1 MRQIRHFA
9 AAIAASLPA
18 FVLAAS
24 GLGNN
29 LGPLSRTEI
38 KVENERWADA
48 FRRCDYEAIARLYTP
63 DGTLLPP
70 GGNSV
75 TGADAIAQYF
85 ASSHAGGCK
94 ADTVTFS
101 NAEFYGNE
109 QIVTEVSDVEI
120 RAETGKLKFRGKQM
134 LIFLN
139 RGGVWKLHR
148 DLWNPSPK
156 A

>member
-1 MRQIRHFA
+1 MRQIRLYA

-18 FVLAAS
+18 FVFAAS
-24 GLGNN
+24 GPGNDLG
-29 LGPLSRTEI
+29 LPSASKI

-48 FRRCDYEAIARLYTP
+48 FRRCDYEAIARLYTQ

-70 GGNSV
+70 GGNRV

-85 ASSHAGGCK
+85 ADSHTGGCK

-120 RAETGKLKFRGKQM
+120 RAQSGKLKSRGKQM

-139 RGGVWKLHR
+139 EGGVWKLHR